1 MSGGWTLTA
10 LRYASRPTSR
20 ADVFLRYAQYREPD
34 GPQEMTYYLWVLRN
48 GERTIVIDTGFSAA
62 GGGRRGR
69 EFLVEPVRAL
79 ARIGVQPDTVDLLVI
94 THLHYDHTGHL
105 DAFASTPTAVSRS
118 EVEFWT
124 GPLAARPQFAAHV
137 EPDEIRSLADRA
149 DAAGGEVTLIEGE
162 HELVPGV
169 VSIEVGG
176 HSPGQTIL
184 LIEGEQGPIVL
195 ASDAAHFYEEVDRD
209 RACAIL
215 ADLEDVY
222 RAYDTIRGHVGRGA
236 RLVAGHD
243 PLVMD
248 RFPRLES
255 DPELGV
261 LVA

>member
-1 MSGGWTLTA
+1 MSGGWSLTA
-10 LRYASRPTSR
+10 LRYASRMTTRS
-20 ADVFLRYAQYREPD
+20 DVFLRYGQYGEPD

-48 GERTIVIDTGFSAA
+48 GERTVVVDTGFSAA
-62 GGGRRGR
+62 GGGARGR
-69 EFLVEPVRAL
+69 TFLVEPLEALRRA
-79 ARIGVQPDTVDLLVI
+79 GVEPAAVELLIV

-105 DAFASTPTAVSRS
+105 DAFADTPSVVSAS

-124 GPLAARPQFAAHV
+124 GPLAQRAQFGAHI
-137 EPDEIRSLADRA
+137 EP
-149 DAAGGEVTLIEGE
+149 GEVSGLAGRTRGVTLTAGE
-162 HELVPGV
+162 QEVAPGV

-184 LIEGEQGPIVL
+184 AIDGENGPIL
-195 ASDAAHFYEEVDRD
+195 LTSDAVHFYEEVERD
-209 RACAIL
+209 RACGVLHDL
-215 ADLEDVY
+215 ARVY
-222 RAYDTIRGHVGRGA
+222 EAYDTIRDHAHRGA
-236 RLVAGHD
+236 RVVAGHD